1 MEHLKLFSPV
11 PSGHGGPP
19 TVTIP
24 SQAVAAAV
32 AAAAAAA
39 SRPIAPAAPM
49 PHAAAAARAGLSV
62 TPSSP
67 GSPDRHLCSSTNDGL
82 GILQGG
88 INLEVDSKNEK
99 DLFASIPTGP
109 VADQGRGRVPQ
120 ASVPR
125 VRRRGLRYVE
135 VELVVILK

>member
-49 PHAAAAARAGLSV
+49 PHAAAAAARAGLSV

-88 INLEVDSKNEK
+88 INLEVDSKNKK

-125 VRRRGLRYVE
+125 VRRRGLR
-135 VELVVILK
+135 

>member
-88 INLEVDSKNEK
+88 INLEVDSKNKK
-99 DLFASIPTGP
+99 DLFASK
-109 VADQGRGRVPQ
+109 V
-120 ASVPR
+120 
-125 VRRRGLRYVE
+125 
-135 VELVVILK
+135 LKIVSRLDYTFICDNISY

>member
-11 PSGHGGPP
+11 PSGHGPP

-32 AAAAAAA
+32 AAAAAA
-39 SRPIAPAAPM
+39 SRPIAPAAPL
-49 PHAAAAARAGLSV
+49 PAIPATRAGGLTM

-88 INLEVDSKNEK
+88 INLEVDSKNKK

-125 VRRRGLRYVE
+125 VRRCSFR
-135 VELVVILK
+135 

>member
-32 AAAAAAA
+32 AAAAAA
-39 SRPIAPAAPM
+39 SRPVAPSAAPV
-49 PHAAAAARAGLSV
+49 PTAAVPRAGLAV
-62 TPSSP
+62 NPSSP

-82 GILQGG
+82 GMLQGG
-88 INLEVDSKNEK
+88 ISDFRRILMTRESHC
-99 DLFASIPTGP
+99 
-109 VADQGRGRVPQ
+109 
-120 ASVPR
+120 PR
-125 VRRRGLRYVE
+125 CFPSYRIRR
-135 VELVVILK
+135 

>member
-32 AAAAAAA
+32 AAAAAA
-39 SRPIAPAAPM
+39 SRPVAPSTASVPTAAVP
-49 PHAAAAARAGLSV
+49 RAGLAV
-62 TPSSP
+62 NPSSP

-82 GILQGG
+82 GMLQGG
-88 INLEVDSKNEK
+88 ISAFRRNLE
-99 DLFASIPTGP
+99 
-109 VADQGRGRVPQ
+109 
-120 ASVPR
+120 
-125 VRRRGLRYVE
+125 GLQ
-135 VELVVILK
+135 

>member
-11 PSGHGGPP
+11 PGGHGGPP

-49 PHAAAAARAGLSV
+49 PAAAAAVSAARAGLTL

-82 GILQGG
+82 GFLQVG
-88 INLEVDSKNEK
+88 
-99 DLFASIPTGP
+99 
-109 VADQGRGRVPQ
+109 
-120 ASVPR
+120 
-125 VRRRGLRYVE
+125 
-135 VELVVILK
+135 

>member
-1 MEHLKLFSPV
+1 MEHLRLFSPV

-39 SRPIAPAAPM
+39 RPIAPAAPM
-49 PHAAAAARAGLSV
+49 PAATAARIGLTV

-82 GILQGG
+82 GILQGR
-88 INLEVDSKNEK
+88 IKPET
-99 DLFASIPTGP
+99 I
-109 VADQGRGRVPQ
+109 
-120 ASVPR
+120 
-125 VRRRGLRYVE
+125 
-135 VELVVILK
+135 